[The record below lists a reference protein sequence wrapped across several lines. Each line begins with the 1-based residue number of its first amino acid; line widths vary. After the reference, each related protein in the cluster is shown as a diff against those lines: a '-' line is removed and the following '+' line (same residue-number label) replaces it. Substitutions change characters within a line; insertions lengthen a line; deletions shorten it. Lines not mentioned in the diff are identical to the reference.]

1 MCRATFLNVAQ
12 SKSMPSLAELHLR
25 HEAAR
30 IFDHRSLVDDE
41 RRPIVGI
48 ELEPIRA
55 RARDVQKSRNH
66 EADVAAAP
74 GEPVDVSATRK
85 PDRID
90 SGDALRPPVASRGAE
105 NTCGQ
110 RLCLEQGAPPG
121 LQADTSERERDTGN
135 GEGNA
140 AFERLR
146 ASIEDE
152 KDEGG
157 DDEKPHG

>member
-1 MCRATFLNVAQ
+1 MYLRLGSLTVSTAAT
-12 SKSMPSLAELHLR
+12 PSGL
-25 HEAAR
+25 
-30 IFDHRSLVDDE
+30 
-41 RRPIVGI
+41 
-48 ELEPIRA
+48 
-55 RARDVQKSRNH
+55 
-66 EADVAAAP
+66 
-74 GEPVDVSATRK
+74 
-85 PDRID
+85 
-90 SGDALRPPVASRGAE
+90 PVASRGAE